1 MTIMG
6 LEVWKIALVLIA
18 FVGVFCFIVRRHRS
32 ELSHIVLQ
40 PQKPKESILTIT
52 LTIKGEGP
60 LFSSF
65 PFHPSPFE
73 NIFKEMDFNSLF
85 RKDEKQEE

>member
-6 LEVWKIALVLIA
+6 LEVWKIVLVSIV
-18 FVGVFCFIVRRHRS
+18 FVGAFWFIVKRPRS
-32 ELSHIVLQ
+32 ELYHIVPQ
-40 PQKPKESILTIT
+40 PPKPKESILTIT
-52 LTIKGEGP
+52 LKIKGEGP

-73 NIFKEMDFNSLF
+73 KIFKEMDFNSLF
-85 RKDEKQEE
+85 RRDEKQEE